1 MEWPQHILGRLLQM
15 GTGRET
21 LGEEEKG
28 AGGDLA
34 KQGLEKEKNE
44 KGEKMVNDQIS

>member
-34 KQGLEKEKNE
+34 KRGLEKEKMRKE
-44 KGEKMVNDQIS
+44 RKW